1 MKAKLYSRGP
11 GFLLKWLLV
20 LGTGLMA
27 APAVSA
33 NPVRLVGFDSM
44 PMSAIVEN
52 NKLTG
57 PGYDFVVDL
66 FKTAGIPFTPEG
78 QSPLRMA
85 DSLDTGNTVAI
96 YFIRTPARE
105 DKYTW
110 ISGLIE
116 DDGYAFITLA
126 QNPKV
131 DSFDQAKTLK
141 SIGIINSEAIKGM
154 LASQGITAVDP
165 SPSSVQ
171 NAKKLLAGRFDAWF
185 TTTTV
190 ARYLMK
196 QEGAAQNT
204 VAVGKTLVP
213 AAGWITGSKNL
224 SPEVV
229 TKLQAAYAVS
239 KTNGRYAAF
248 RAQID

>member
-1 MKAKLYSRGP
+1 MKAEFYPRGP
-11 GFLLKWLLV
+11 GSLFKWLLM
-20 LGTGLMA
+20 LGTALA
-27 APAVSA
+27 TAPAVSA
-33 NPVRLVGFDSM
+33 EPIRLVGFDSL
-44 PMSAIVEN
+44 PMSAIVDS

-57 PGYDFVVDL
+57 PGYEFVVDL
-66 FKTAGIPFTPEG
+66 FKSAGIPFTAEG

-126 QNPKV
+126 KNPRV
-131 DSFDQAKTLK
+131 DSFDQAKSLK
-141 SIGIINSEAIKGM
+141 SIGIINSEAIKAM
-154 LASQGITAVDP
+154 LASHGITSVDP

-196 QEGAAQNT
+196 QEGATQNT

-229 TKLQAAYAVS
+229 SKLQAAYATS